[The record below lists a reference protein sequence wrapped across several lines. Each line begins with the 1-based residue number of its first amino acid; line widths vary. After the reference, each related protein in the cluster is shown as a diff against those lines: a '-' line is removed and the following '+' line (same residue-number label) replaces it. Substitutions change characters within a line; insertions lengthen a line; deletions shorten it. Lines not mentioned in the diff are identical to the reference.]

1 MNSKSN
7 IRDSDIR
14 ALSHVELDAVSGGAQ
29 IQAFRFT
36 VAGMSF
42 SGNYDDKT
50 GEYNVGVNYDG
61 KFIVQG
67 GKA

>member
-1 MNSKSN
+1 MDSKLN
-7 IRDSDIR
+7 IGISEVRS
-14 ALSHVELDAVSGGAQ
+14 LSAADLDAVSGGVQ
-29 IQAFRFT
+29 RVAFRFT
-36 VAGMSF
+36 VAGMNI
-42 SGNYDDKT
+42 SGNYDDQT